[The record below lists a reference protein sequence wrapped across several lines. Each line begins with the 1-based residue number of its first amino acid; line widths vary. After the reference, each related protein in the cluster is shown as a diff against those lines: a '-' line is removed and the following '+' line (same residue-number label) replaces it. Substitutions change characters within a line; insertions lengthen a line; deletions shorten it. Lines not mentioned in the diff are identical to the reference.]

1 LGTPV
6 SRRKW
11 AGFAVASAGLI
22 LLALAGARGTAE
34 TMAAPQLRLETD
46 IPLWLPHIVCVMS
59 AVFIAIGGILFQMMP
74 KVSPVSITASA
85 LLTGNLIAVPAL
97 LLFPPAGMPSAKGLF
112 WVLVGGVIVTGC
124 GMILRGTL
132 IRRES
137 AIYTSTNGYVVPI
150 ISALIAFIA
159 LGETVGPV
167 AIMSYLL
174 VLGGLLLSRS

>member
-1 LGTPV
+1 MYK
-6 SRRKW
+6 R
-11 AGFAVASAGLI
+11 
-22 LLALAGARGTAE
+22 
-34 TMAAPQLRLETD
+34 Q
-46 IPLWLPHIVCVMS
+46 
-59 AVFIAIGGILFQMMP
+59 
-74 KVSPVSITASA
+74 
-85 LLTGNLIAVPAL
+85 
-97 LLFPPAGMPSAKGLF
+97 
-112 WVLVGGVIVTGC
+112 
-124 GMILRGTL
+124 ILRGTL